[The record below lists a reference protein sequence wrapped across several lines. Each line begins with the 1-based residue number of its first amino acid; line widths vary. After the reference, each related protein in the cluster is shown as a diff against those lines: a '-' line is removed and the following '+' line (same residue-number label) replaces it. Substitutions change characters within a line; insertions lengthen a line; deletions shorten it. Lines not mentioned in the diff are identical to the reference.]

1 LIFIE
6 RLRDEDRI
14 EYEDLVKTSNNGM
27 LYHSI
32 RWKCVLENVTNAKPL
47 YIVAKMNGE
56 IIGALPA
63 FMKRN
68 KRYGNVLN
76 SLPFYGSHGGPIV
89 SPRLN
94 ENNRVK
100 VKKALLIAFKR
111 LANENDCV
119 LSTLI
124 TTPFETDLTV
134 YKEVLK
140 PDFTDSR
147 IGQIT
152 TFREKITNVEN
163 EILYNTIEKRCRTA
177 IRKAQKNGIT
187 VEFTEDLKSLE
198 DLIKMHKKGI
208 LAKGG
213 TPKPARF
220 FKIATDGLSKNK
232 SFKLLLARKNREIIG
247 GLLLF
252 YSKNIVEYYTPC
264 FKTEFS
270 ELQPLSLLI
279 YEAMKDSI
287 KNGYKIWNFG
297 GGGRLA
303 GVYKFKKSWGA
314 KEYPYYYYINC
325 YEDINYIKMAS
336 VGTLLNEYKWFYVLP
351 FNELSS
357 K

>member
-1 LIFIE
+1 MILIE
-6 RLRDEDRI
+6 QLKNEDI
-14 EYEDLVKTSNNGM
+14 TEYENLVKASKNGV

-32 RWKCVLENVTNAKPL
+32 KWKQVLQLFTNAEPL
-47 YIVAKMNGE
+47 YVIAKKNEKIV
-56 IIGALPA
+56 GALPA

-68 KRYGNVLN
+68 NRYGNVLN

-89 SPRLN
+89 SPYLN
-94 ENNRVK
+94 ENDRIR

-111 LANENDCV
+111 LANDNDCM

-124 TTPFETDLTV
+124 TTPFETDLTIF
-134 YKEVLK
+134 KKVLK

-152 TFREKITNVEN
+152 TFREKITDVEN

-177 IRKAQKNGIT
+177 IRKAQKSGVK
-187 VEFTEDLKSLE
+187 VELAEDLKSME
-198 DLIKMHKKGI
+198 DLIEMHKKGI

-220 FKIATDGLSKNK
+220 FKIATHVLSKNK
-232 SFKLLLARKNREIIG
+232 SFKLLLARKNREIVG

-252 YSKNIVEYYTPC
+252 YYKNIVEYYIPC

-287 KNGYKIWNFG
+287 KNGYNIWNFG
-297 GGGRLA
+297 GGGRLS

-325 YEDINYIKMAS
+325 YEDINHIKMAS
-336 VGTLLNEYKWFYVLP
+336 VETLLNEYKWFYVLP